1 MQGWCSFWQDEG
13 RRENICAYTALL
25 LIERVKQM
33 SCGENGAS
41 WLEGAALC
49 ASQAWVS
56 KGILVPCSIEE
67 ILSLR
72 IIIVFIYLLKITCN
86 VGTQNWVSRG
96 RMVMWATGGRV
107 VMFSCCMAQVLRCW
121 AASGS
126 LSKPCHWCADLLE
139 ERKLSGRPHPQLPLF
154 AVKCFW
160 WEKINI
166 SAEAFSVSLR

>member
-1 MQGWCSFWQDEG
+1 MQLLAGWGTEG
-13 RRENICAYTALL
+13 KHLCLHCFASDRESEADVLWGKWCVLARGSSTVCKSGLGEQRNSGALQHW
-25 LIERVKQM
+25 RNTK
-33 SCGENGAS
+33 
-41 WLEGAALC
+41 
-49 ASQAWVS
+49 
-56 KGILVPCSIEE
+56 
-67 ILSLR
+67 LR

-107 VMFSCCMAQVLRCW
+107 VMFSCCMAQVLCCW